1 MSKRVIKKNVGSVV
15 GLYPTPVTV
24 IGTVSDNKI
33 NWMNVAHV
41 GILGM
46 AHIHVSINKSHHT
59 SKSLKVGGYISVNLV
74 NEAILTEA
82 DYVGMVSGKDV
93 DKSKVFEYSL
103 DEDTKMPII
112 NDAPLT
118 MTCEIVSSF
127 TTVNHENWMLKPVNT
142 YVQEE
147 YLDEKGKID
156 FKAMSPM
163 LFDMQKMRYLNVGSE
178 VAKCW
183 NIGKQYMNQ

>member
-1 MSKRVIKKNVGSVV
+1 MIMKKKNIGSVV

-24 IGTVSDNKI
+24 IGTVVEDKV

-46 AHIHVSINKSHHT
+46 AHIHVSINKNHHT
-59 SKSLKVGGYISVNLV
+59 SKGLKVGGYLSVNLV
-74 NEAILTEA
+74 NEGMLVEA
-82 DYVGMVSGKDV
+82 DYVGLVSGREV
-93 DKSKVFEYSL
+93 DKSKVFEYTL
-103 DEDTKMPII
+103 DDDTKMPII
-112 NDAPLT
+112 DKAPLT

-127 TTVNHENWMLKPVNT
+127 TTVHHENWVLKPVNT
-142 YVQEE
+142 LVQEE

-156 FKAMSPM
+156 YEKMSPI
-163 LFDMQKMRYLNVGSE
+163 LFDMQKMRYLNVGNE

-183 NIGKQYMNQ
+183 NIGKQYNK